1 MKKSK
6 IAKYASMASKEA
18 HEEYM
23 SLSYSDMSYYYK
35 DILSEM
41 IDKFDH
47 IEAMAKRR
55 WYKKLFTKIS

>member
-1 MKKSK
+1 MTKKQ

-23 SLSYSDMSYYYK
+23 SLSTKDMTYYVK

-41 IDKFDH
+41 IDKFDT
-47 IEAMAKRR
+47 IEAMARR
-55 WYKKLFTKIS
+55 PWYKRF